1 MRKLFLGTTLK
12 SCFDSTK
19 NTRIPTHKKSKTGH
33 GSTEIHPWPIS
44 NATIRDMALISK
56 ADAARA
62 LGVTSEAVYAA
73 IRTNRLSVVRTGDGR
88 ELVNSA
94 TMREE
99 WDRNT
104 QKRIG
109 RGPKPPAGTI
119 ERTPKRP
126 GELTPQER
134 RDQQADSGRNL
145 ADTNE
150 AIPDYNESRA
160 RTEHLKAE
168 LLELERKE
176 KERILVK
183 AEEVEAKWVEII
195 TMART
200 KILGIPTK
208 AKQRIPDLDTDAIS
222 LLDDIVRETLEDL
235 AAKSD
240 A

>member
-1 MRKLFLGTTLK
+1 
-12 SCFDSTK
+12 
-19 NTRIPTHKKSKTGH
+19 
-33 GSTEIHPWPIS
+33 
-44 NATIRDMALISK
+44 MALISK

-99 WDRNT
+99 WERNT

-109 RGPKPPAGTI
+109 RGPKPPAGTT

-134 RDQQADSGRNL
+134 RDQQADSGGNL

>member
-1 MRKLFLGTTLK
+1 
-12 SCFDSTK
+12 
-19 NTRIPTHKKSKTGH
+19 
-33 GSTEIHPWPIS
+33 
-44 NATIRDMALISK
+44 MALISK

-134 RDQQADSGRNL
+134 RDQQADQEVAASATSANL
-145 ADTNE
+145 ARTTED
-150 AIPDYNESRA
+150 IPDYNESRA

-240 A
+240 T

>member
-1 MRKLFLGTTLK
+1 
-12 SCFDSTK
+12 
-19 NTRIPTHKKSKTGH
+19 
-33 GSTEIHPWPIS
+33 
-44 NATIRDMALISK
+44 MALISK

-109 RGPKPPAGTI
+109 RGPKPPAGTT

-126 GELTPQER
+126 GELTPAQR
-134 RDQQADSGRNL
+134 REQQAELGEPSAASANL
-145 ADTNE
+145 ARTTED
-150 AIPDYNESRA
+150 IPDYNESRA

>member
-1 MRKLFLGTTLK
+1 
-12 SCFDSTK
+12 
-19 NTRIPTHKKSKTGH
+19 
-33 GSTEIHPWPIS
+33 
-44 NATIRDMALISK
+44 MALISK

-99 WDRNT
+99 WERNT

-109 RGPKPPAGTI
+109 RGPKPPAGTV
-119 ERTPKRP
+119 ERTPLRP
-126 GELTPQER
+126 GEAEAR
-134 RDQQADSGRNL
+134 QQASAPPPPPSDL
-145 ADTNE
+145 ARTTE
-150 AIPDYNESRA
+150 IVPDYNESRA

-168 LLELERKE
+168 LLELERKQ
-176 KERILVK
+176 KEQILVK
-183 AEEVEAKWVEII
+183 SEDVEAKWVEII
-195 TMART
+195 TLART

-235 AAKSD
+235 ASTSNS
-240 A
+240 

>member
-1 MRKLFLGTTLK
+1 M
-12 SCFDSTK
+12 S
-19 NTRIPTHKKSKTGH
+19 
-33 GSTEIHPWPIS
+33 
-44 NATIRDMALISK
+44 LISK

-62 LGVTSEAVYAA
+62 LGVTKEAVYAA

-88 ELVNSA
+88 ELVNSE
-94 TMREE
+94 TMRDE
-99 WDRNT
+99 WARNT

-109 RGPKPPAGTI
+109 RGPKPPAGTV

-126 GELTPQER
+126 GELTPAER
-134 RDQQADSGRNL
+134 R
-145 ADTNE
+145 TE
-150 AIPDYNESRA
+150 AHLSAASAQNIAQTVEPVPDYDLSRA

-183 AEEVEAKWVEII
+183 ADEVEAKWVEII

>member
-1 MRKLFLGTTLK
+1 
-12 SCFDSTK
+12 
-19 NTRIPTHKKSKTGH
+19 
-33 GSTEIHPWPIS
+33 
-44 NATIRDMALISK
+44 MALISK

-126 GELTPQER
+126 GELTPAQR
-134 RDQQADSGRNL
+134 REQQAELGEPSAASANL
-145 ADTNE
+145 ARTTED
-150 AIPDYNESRA
+150 IPDYNESRA

>member
-1 MRKLFLGTTLK
+1 MPLITQSEAARLLDVSKQAV
-12 SCFDSTK
+12 
-19 NTRIPTHKKSKTGH
+19 HKAVVSGRLTGH
-33 GSTEIHPWPIS
+33 S
-44 NATIRDMALISK
+44 DSK
-56 ADAARA
+56 
-62 LGVTSEAVYAA
+62 
-73 IRTNRLSVVRTGDGR
+73 GR
-88 ELVNSA
+88 VFIDSL

>member
-1 MRKLFLGTTLK
+1 
-12 SCFDSTK
+12 
-19 NTRIPTHKKSKTGH
+19 
-33 GSTEIHPWPIS
+33 
-44 NATIRDMALISK
+44 MALISK

-134 RDQQADSGRNL
+134 RDQQAESGRNL

>member
-1 MRKLFLGTTLK
+1 
-12 SCFDSTK
+12 
-19 NTRIPTHKKSKTGH
+19 
-33 GSTEIHPWPIS
+33 
-44 NATIRDMALISK
+44 MALISK

-109 RGPKPPAGTI
+109 RGPKPPAGTT

>member
-1 MRKLFLGTTLK
+1 
-12 SCFDSTK
+12 
-19 NTRIPTHKKSKTGH
+19 
-33 GSTEIHPWPIS
+33 
-44 NATIRDMALISK
+44 MALISK

-99 WDRNT
+99 WERNT
-104 QKRIG
+104 QKRVG
-109 RGPKPPAGTI
+109 RGPKPPAGTT

-134 RDQQADSGRNL
+134 RDQQADSGGNL